1 MREQMEYGDFLELA
15 KCSIQERIYVGKG
28 SFSTYEENV
37 ESYKSNH
44 SEIIDQYGITES
56 ELFVMF
62 MMITKNYD
70 EIQQQFFSSGRSTP
84 FTKECA
90 RQYDSFLSKIPVSS
104 SPTHYR
110 LEQYYKVGDFEKLWK
125 FGQCFVCRHYLTVS
139 SSYFIFEKMGDGV
152 KLYINRPI
160 IDKDSKA
167 HEVFKIF
174 NGTNENQI
182 NFERNTRFQ
191 IDGIDKIKKTVIL
204 TEL

>member
-62 MMITKNYD
+62 MMLTKNFD
-70 EIQQQFFSSGRSTP
+70 EIQQCASSGKGSQ
-84 FTKECA
+84 FAKECV
-90 RQYDSFLSKIPVSS
+90 RLFDSFLSKVPRSKS
-104 SPTHYR
+104 DMFYR
-110 LEQYYKVGDFEKLWK
+110 VDQYQRIENFINTSIYD
-125 FGQCFVCRHYLTVS
+125 CNHYLTVS
-139 SSYFIFEKMGDGV
+139 TKSSVLENYQCGV
-152 KLYINRPI
+152 KFFIHRRLIG
-160 IDKDSKA
+160 KTKA
-167 HEVFKIF
+167 HDVFVV
-174 NGTNENQI
+174 NNVNNEFQV
-182 NFERNTRFQ
+182 NFERNTRFEVNSL
-191 IDGIDKIKKTVIL
+191 DKKKKIVEL